1 MCDNYKKNL
10 EDNRPVFPKRAV
22 ITAGMPYG
30 NKELHFGHVGGMFVH
45 SDTFARFL
53 RDRIGSENVIFVS
66 GTDCYGSPILESY
79 RKLSNEE
86 NQLTIEDY
94 VEKNHIKQKE
104 VLDKYEISLD
114 FYGASAL
121 KPAGEIHEKLS
132 SEIFHKLYE
141 KGYLD
146 LLSTPQFFD
155 PEHRVLLNGRQ
166 VIGRC
171 PIEGCN
177 SEQAYSDECALGH
190 QYMPSELIDPKSTL
204 SGKTPE
210 VIHVSN
216 WYFKLEDCMDILKQR
231 NDYLRR
237 NTNTRKYILN
247 AMEEFLKLPMIYVQ
261 KKQVEDLDSL
271 LNDMPK
277 CNVINEEKKPSY
289 TFVFDTLKD
298 RDVAREVLAK
308 HNIRFRTG
316 KTLVPFR
323 LSGNITWGVKV
334 PAIEGVKDL
343 TFWVWP
349 ESLWAPISF
358 TKTYLEEKGME
369 DTEWKNWWLD
379 KDAKV
384 YQFMGE
390 DNIYFYGIAEMAM
403 FARILLN
410 NEEDD
415 ITKINLPELI
425 ANNHV
430 LFLDKKASSSSSI
443 KPPMA
448 KDLLD
453 FYTPEQL
460 RMHFLSLGL
469 ANKSVSFA
477 PKVYLPEGEQV
488 GVDTVLKE
496 GNLLTNVFNRIIRTY
511 FYTLQKFYDGVIPTG
526 KVSDAVV
533 NESKEAILKYEMHMY
548 RYEFHSI
555 TYVLDS
561 YIRFLNKHQ
570 VNNLKEAENNMD
582 ESLRK
587 QILTDCLYGIKT
599 ALLLLHP
606 IAPTGCDLVRE
617 YLNFST
623 DLWNWDN
630 AFLDVSHFII
640 DNNKMHKFLEPKF
653 DFFKKHE
660 SQLMD
665 EMK

>member
-1 MCDNYKKNL
+1 MCENYKKNL
-10 EDNRPVFPKRAV
+10 EEQRPEFPKRAV

-30 NKELHFGHVGGMFVH
+30 NKELHFGHVGGMFIH

-53 RDRIGSENVIFVS
+53 RDRIGSETVIFVS

-79 RKLSNEE
+79 RKLGEE
-86 NQLTIEDY
+86 NKSKSYTFTIEDY
-94 VEKNHIKQKE
+94 VEKNHLKQKE

-121 KPAGEIHEKLS
+121 
-132 SEIFHKLYE
+132 
-141 KGYLD
+141 
-146 LLSTPQFFD
+146 
-155 PEHRVLLNGRQ
+155 NRQ

-177 SEQAYSDECALGH
+177 SEQGYADECALGH
-190 QYMPSELIDPKSTL
+190 QYMPSELINPKSSL

-210 VIHVSN
+210 LIQVSN
-216 WYFKLEDCMDILKQR
+216 WYFKLEDCMELLKER
-231 NDYLRR
+231 NDYLRK

-247 AMEEFLKLPMIYVQ
+247 AMEEFLKAPMIYVQ
-261 KKQVEDLDSL
+261 KKQVTDIEAL
-271 LNDMPK
+271 LKELPK
-277 CNVINEEKKPSY
+277 CNLIDEEKKPSY
-289 TFVFDTLKD
+289 SFIFENLDD
-298 RDVAREVLAK
+298 RDKAREVLTK
-308 HNIRFRTG
+308 YNIRFRTG

-323 LSGNITWGVKV
+323 LSDNITWGVKV
-334 PAIEGVKDL
+334 PSKEGIEDL

-358 TKTYLEEKGME
+358 TKAYLEEKGLKE
-369 DTEWKNWWLD
+369 NEWKNWWLD
-379 KDAKV
+379 KDSKV

-403 FARILLN
+403 FARILL
-410 NEEDD
+410 DD
-415 ITKINLPELI
+415 KENKDATKLNLPELV

-448 KDLLD
+448 KDLLEY
-453 FYTPEQL
+453 YTAEQL

-469 ANKSVSFA
+469 ANKSVSFT
-477 PKVYLPEGEQV
+477 PQVYLPKEEQV

-511 FYTLQKFYDGVIPTG
+511 FYTLQKYNNGIIPSNE
-526 KVSDAVV
+526 VSEIVLK
-533 NESKEAILKYEMHMY
+533 ESKDAILKYESHMY

-570 VNNLKEAENNMD
+570 VNQLKIAESNMD
-582 ESLRK
+582 DRLRN
-587 QILTDCLYGIKT
+587 QILSDCLYGIKT

-606 IAPTGCDLVRE
+606 IAPKGCELVRE

-623 DLWNWDN
+623 DLWNWEYCFFDVDHFMIDDN
-630 AFLDVSHFII
+630 
-640 DNNKMHKFLEPKF
+640 KKHKFLEPKF
-653 DFFKKHE
+653 DFFTKHD
-660 SQLMD
+660 SQLVD
-665 EMK
+665 L